1 MLEKEI
7 ITPFAAPDDLQIE
20 IVNTEAEAISFM
32 NKGFTPVECSFGSVS
47 VVDKFIMD
55 HHGQYA
61 DLEGVAIRAYRDFFG
76 AARNNPKFVVTGFP
90 DEDATFAI
98 CALAGIIPHPSF
110 ATKLSSPSKDMLIVA
125 QMDLMSVATLINDVD
140 VNPDLALELVDTY
153 RGRIVLSW
161 RQQGHK
167 NCRDK
172 LAWYGGVDR
181 WRTILTAQS
190 RDFID
195 ASLDSHVASIEQA
208 LKVKIEEISPN
219 IVVADFSDLGP
230 NSTYY
235 RVWLNKYPIL
245 VAYMGNSYHRGRC
258 SFAVTSI
265 GKAKELLGENGLIEV
280 YHKLFPSDCGGRE
293 IIGGS
298 SRTRSITWEEACDYG
313 RQINACIKA

>member
-1 MLEKEI
+1 MSEKEI
-7 ITPFAAPDDLQIE
+7 ITPFQAPNELE
-20 IVNTEAEAISFM
+20 IAIADTEEEAIAFM
-32 NKGFTPVECSFGSVS
+32 NKGFIPVECSFGSVS
-47 VVDKFIMD
+47 VVDKFVLD

-61 DLEGVAIRAYRDFFG
+61 DREGVAIRAYRDFFG
-76 AARNNPKFVVTGFP
+76 AARDNPKFVVTGFP

-98 CALAGIIPHPSF
+98 CSMAGIIPHPSF
-110 ATKLSSPSKDMLIVA
+110 SAKFVSYSEDMLIVA
-125 QMDLMSVATLINDVD
+125 QMDLMSVATLVNDVD
-140 VNPDLALELVDTY
+140 INPNLALELVDTY

-167 NCRDK
+167 NCIDK

-195 ASLDSHVASIEQA
+195 AALDSHAASIEQA
-208 LKVKIEEISPN
+208 LKVKTKEISPN
-219 IVVADFSDLGP
+219 VVVGDFSELGP
-230 NSTYY
+230 NSNYY
-235 RVWLNKYPIL
+235 RVWLDKYPIL

-265 GKAKELLGENGLIEV
+265 EKAKELFGPNGLIDI
-280 YHKLFPSDCGGRE
+280 YHKLLPSDCGGRE

-313 RQINACIKA
+313 KQINACIKA